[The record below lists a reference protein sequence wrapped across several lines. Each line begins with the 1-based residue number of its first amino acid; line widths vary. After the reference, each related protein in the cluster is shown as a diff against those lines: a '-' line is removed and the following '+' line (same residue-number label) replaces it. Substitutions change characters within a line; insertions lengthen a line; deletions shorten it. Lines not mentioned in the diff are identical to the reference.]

1 MAIKSFKRYEKKY
14 LLTGEQYEKLIP
26 RLLEYMK
33 MDDHCV
39 NNSYSIY
46 NIYYDTDDNS
56 VIRHSIS
63 KPYYKE
69 KLRLRSYKIPQSPSD
84 KVFLAVSYTH
94 LRAHETI
101 GLRILYALHHSGK
114 INKIVNKRRAIIT
127 LEEAYNFLEFG
138 ERPKCTDFITEQVIN
153 EIEYYLSHTK
163 VNPTVYIGYNRIA
176 FFGKEDKDFRLTIDS
191 KIITRREDLFLESG
205 CHGTDIL
212 KPNGYA
218 VIFTIIL
225 CAVMIILDGL
235 NFAMPK
241 SKAMVL
247 KITVPE
253 DLNFEGVFDE
263 ILNTNTTS
271 WNMVKVSTRD
281 FGALYELNYSIHL
294 KNDVNQKK
302 FIDSLRVR
310 NGNLNISLT
319 SCGSEDKIFN

>member
-84 KVFLAVSYTH
+84 KVFLE
-94 LRAHETI
+94 LKK
-101 GLRILYALHHSGK
+101 K

-225 CAVMIILDGL
+225 CAVMIILDSL

-263 ILNTNTTS
+263 ILNTNITS

>member
-14 LLTGEQYEKLIP
+14 LLTSEQYEKLIP

-84 KVFLAVSYTH
+84 KVFLE
-94 LRAHETI
+94 LKK
-101 GLRILYALHHSGK
+101 K

-225 CAVMIILDGL
+225 CAVMIILDSL

-241 SKAMVL
+241 SKAKVL
-247 KITVPE
+247 KIPE

>member
-84 KVFLAVSYTH
+84 KVFLE
-94 LRAHETI
+94 LKK
-101 GLRILYALHHSGK
+101 K
-114 INKIVNKRRAIIT
+114 INKIVNKRKAIIT

-225 CAVMIILDGL
+225 CAVMIILDSL

>member
-84 KVFLAVSYTH
+84 KVFLE
-94 LRAHETI
+94 LKK
-101 GLRILYALHHSGK
+101 K

-163 VNPTVYIGYNRIA
+163 VNPTIYIGYNRIA

-225 CAVMIILDGL
+225 CAVMIILDSL

-271 WNMVKVSTRD
+271 WNMVKVRTRD

-319 SCGSEDKIFN
+319 SCGSEDQIFN

>member
-84 KVFLAVSYTH
+84 KVFLE
-94 LRAHETI
+94 LKK
-101 GLRILYALHHSGK
+101 K

-163 VNPTVYIGYNRIA
+163 VNPTIYIGYNRIA
-176 FFGKEDKDFRLTIDS
+176 FFGKEDKDFRLTINS

-225 CAVMIILDGL
+225 CTVMIILDSL

-271 WNMVKVSTRD
+271 WNMVKVRTRD